1 MLYKIVRAPKI
12 FFLIALALAGI
23 LVVFQPTASVQAAA
37 PARLTTVQSDASRVI
52 LELEFSGYTAREV
65 KVGNATYTALT
76 ISGLAPSGETGK
88 PQLPLKGA
96 MIGIPPG
103 AQPSL
108 KILADDAQTV
118 TLANPPLPVP
128 TDQVQY
134 LPNDPFPVPSGRAYI
149 ADATTYAA
157 NQFYPAEAA
166 RVISTG
172 TWRSQGYATI
182 EIRPL
187 QYNPA
192 TRQLIMHRRL
202 RVEVSFGASA
212 SRVATSAVNEGAFES
227 VFQKTLVNYAAAQSF
242 RTARTPARF
251 AMNAQAY
258 TTGDWYKVAINRD
271 GIYQITCAQLA
282 SAGIDTASL
291 DLNTLKLFKNGNEIA
306 ITTTGQC
313 NAGGLVE
320 FFGQAATTRYT
331 TTNIYWLT
339 FGGGAGKRMSARDGS
354 GSGTIPAS
362 FTATAH
368 VERDYTYSAGFPM
381 IEGADRWFW
390 GSLPNAQTRDYT
402 FDLANLA
409 ATTVNATMQ
418 YRVVGINTGNHRTQ
432 VYLNGNL
439 LEDATWYG
447 KAERV
452 GTLTFPQAYLIAGTN
467 TIRLAE
473 NMAGSTLFVNN
484 FDVSYLSAFT
494 AVTDTLRF
502 RDATSGTRQYQVAGF
517 GNASGLVFD
526 ITDPAN
532 VARITGATTTSAG
545 ATYTLQF
552 ADATSGTREYLT
564 LASAQ
569 RQSPVSITR
578 DTLSDLK
585 NANNGA
591 DYIVIAYGGFI
602 PNIQPLASYR
612 ASQGLR
618 VRVVDAQDVY
628 DEFSDGLMDAQAI
641 RDFLAYTY
649 TNWQA
654 PAPTYVVLVG
664 DGNFDFKNNFGNSDP
679 NYIPPYLR
687 LVDLWLGETATDNRL
702 VAFNADNNLPNM
714 AIGRL
719 PANNPAEVDAMVAKI
734 LNYEQNPP
742 TGDWR
747 SKITMIADNAD
758 AAGDFP
764 GYSNLI
770 ADDPYYLPAP
780 NTPNRLYY
788 GQASYTTAAAMKS
801 AIIGCI
807 NTGSLIVNYVG
818 HGFTT
823 YWGGEQF
830 FVANDVSGLANN
842 AYPIMLSLSCYVG
855 FFQHPTNPSL
865 GELSVRAADKGM
877 IASWSSA
884 GLGLASGQDYLDRG
898 FFEGVMQQGITQ
910 IGPATVYGKTFLFTT
925 TGGAYRDSLDV
936 FTLFGDPATRLP
948 GTTTAPT
955 ATPTATATNT
965 PTATATATNTPTA
978 TATATNTPTATRTPT
993 AIATATNTPTATAT
1007 ATNTPTA
1014 TATHTPTATATRTST
1029 ATATNTPTAT
1039 RTPTAIAT
1047 ATNTPTATRTP
1058 TAIATA
1064 TSATATP
1071 TRVGNQPPANN
1082 LIRISL
1088 PMVVK

>member
-1 MLYKIVRAPKI
+1 MKMVAEPPKRETVNILHHANSAPVLGADFLSPGSVDLMVRQLVQLKI
-12 FFLIALALAGI
+12 FFLIAFAFIGI
-23 LVVFQPTASVQAAA
+23 FVVLQPSASVQAAA

-52 LELEFSGYTAREV
+52 LELDFSGYTARDV
-65 KVGNATYTALT
+65 QVGNTTYTALT
-76 ISGLAPSGETGK
+76 ISGLAFSGETGK

-103 AQPSL
+103 AQPTL
-108 KILADDAQTV
+108 KILADDSQTV

-149 ADATTYAA
+149 ADAMTYAA
-157 NQFYPAEAA
+157 NRFYPAEAA
-166 RVISTG
+166 RIVSTG
-172 TWRSQGYATI
+172 AWRSQGYATL

-192 TRQLIMHRRL
+192 TRQLIVHRRL
-202 RVEVSFGASA
+202 RVEVSFGAST
-212 SRVATSAVNEGAFES
+212 SRGATSAVNEGAFES
-227 VFQKTLVNYAAAQSF
+227 VFQKTLVNYSAAQAF
-242 RTARTPARF
+242 RTARTPVRLATS
-251 AMNAQAY
+251 AQTY
-258 TTGDWYKVAINRD
+258 TTGEWYKVAVNRD

-282 SAGIDTASL
+282 SAGIDTAAL
-291 DLNTLKLFKNGNEIA
+291 DLNTVQVFKNGNEIA
-306 ITTTGQC
+306 IATTGQC
-313 NAGGLVE
+313 NAGGSVE

-331 TTNIYWLT
+331 NTNIYWLT
-339 FGGGAGKRMSARDGS
+339 FGASAGKRMSARDGS

-368 VERDYTYSAGFPM
+368 IERDYTYSAGFPM

-390 GSLPNAQTRDYT
+390 GSLPTGQTRDYT

-409 ATTVNATMQ
+409 ATTANATMQ

-447 KAERV
+447 RAERV
-452 GTLTFPQAYLIAGTN
+452 GILTFPQAYLIAGTN

-473 NMAGSTLFVNN
+473 NMSGSTLFVNN
-484 FDVSYLSAFT
+484 FDVTYLSTFT

-502 RDATSGTRQYQVAGF
+502 RDGTTGTRQYQVAGF
-517 GNASGLVFD
+517 SNASALVFD
-526 ITDPAN
+526 VTDPAN
-532 VARITGATTTSAG
+532 VARITGATMTPG

-552 ADATSGTREYLT
+552 ADAMSGTREYVT
-564 LASAQ
+564 LATAQ
-569 RQSPVSITR
+569 RQAPVSITR

-591 DYIVIAYGGFI
+591 DYIMIAHGDFI
-602 PNIQPLASYR
+602 SNIQSLASYR

-618 VRVVDAQDVY
+618 VRVIDVQDVY

-641 RDFLAYTY
+641 HDFLRYTY

-654 PAPTYVVLVG
+654 PAPAYVVLVG
-664 DGNFDFKNNFGNSDP
+664 DGNFDFKNNFGNSSP

-719 PANNPAEVDAMVAKI
+719 PANSPAEVDAMVAKI

-747 SKITMIADNAD
+747 SKITMVADNPD
-758 AAGDFP
+758 SAGDFP

-770 ADDPYYLPAP
+770 ADDPHYLPAP
-780 NTPNRLYY
+780 NTTNRLYY
-788 GQASYTTAAAMKS
+788 GQSGYTTAAAMKS
-801 AIIGCI
+801 AIIGGI
-807 NTGSLIVNYVG
+807 NTGTLIVNYVG
-818 HGFTT
+818 HGFTN
-823 YWGGEQF
+823 YWAGEQF
-830 FVANDVSGLANN
+830 FVANDLNTLSNS

-855 FFQHPTNPSL
+855 FFQHPSTASL
-865 GELSVRAADKGM
+865 GELSVRAAGKGM

-898 FFEGVMQQGITQ
+898 FFEAVMQQGITQ

-948 GTTTAPT
+948 GTSTSPT
-955 ATPTATATNT
+955 ATPTATATATNT

-978 TATATNTPTATRTPT
+978 TATATNTPTAT
-993 AIATATNTPTATAT
+993 ATATNTPTATAT

-1014 TATHTPTATATRTST
+1014 TATATNTPFATATRT
-1029 ATATNTPTAT
+1029 AT
-1039 RTPTAIAT
+1039 
-1047 ATNTPTATRTP
+1047 
-1058 TAIATA
+1058 
-1064 TSATATP
+1064 ATATP
-1071 TRVGNQPPANN
+1071 TRVGNQPPTNN
-1082 LIRISL
+1082 TMQLSL
-1088 PMVVK
+1088 PIVVK